1 MSKINE
7 IIDGLIFIKGGT
19 KDISERETINKTC
32 DILAKVEHWENDYK
46 KIMAEVKKIN
56 TLDRLEEICN
66 AERDGR
72 LVVLPCGVDLMKIY
86 NELTSVC
93 EGDGVENYTNGYRW
107 GHKNGQIELIR
118 RILNI
123 SEGVSHKPEQALKG
137 GAE

>member
-1 MSKINE
+1 MQQKEAE
-7 IIDGLIFIKGGT
+7 IYKREQIT
-19 KDISERETINKTC
+19 KDIP
-32 DILAKVEHWENDYK
+32 
-46 KIMAEVKKIN
+46 
-56 TLDRLEEICN
+56 LDRLEEICD

-93 EGDGVENYTNGYRW
+93 EGDGVENYTNGYRR

-118 RILNI
+118 KILNI
-123 SEGVSHKPEQALKG
+123 SEGVNHEPEQALKG